1 MVARG
6 GRAGTGATAGAGGGQ
21 VVRRRPGRGSTGQ
34 GGSRLKDSVMS
45 FYTDDSPGIKIAPHV
60 VIIGSLGFIAIV
72 TLLHIVGKLR
82 G

>member
-1 MVARG
+1 M
-6 GRAGTGATAGAGGGQ
+6 
-21 VVRRRPGRGSTGQ
+21 RRRPGRSAGT
-34 GGSRLKDSVMS
+34 GGSRLKESVMS

-60 VIIGSLGFIAIV
+60 VIIGSLAFIAIV